1 MDIKLFM
8 NEKIQKYINRFIS
21 PNSKLLDLIADAHNF
36 RKDIR
41 IPRLETETA
50 ALLSWLIRLTKSKN
64 VLEFGTCIGY
74 SAIFMAEAVKENGGH
89 ITTIESA
96 LNHYTEAKE
105 NILKSEYSDVI
116 TIINGDAAIEINK
129 FNTQFDFIFQDSKKQ
144 IYPLMLDS
152 IILKTVNGGI
162 IAADDTLFRP
172 LGMPEKYSKYTDEYN
187 QLVFN
192 DSRLLSTILPIGSGL
207 TISFKK

>member
-1 MDIKLFM
+1 MD
-8 NEKIQKYINRFIS
+8 EKVQKYLNSFIS
-21 PNSKLLDLIADAHNF
+21 PKSNLLDLMAKAHIA

-50 ALLSWLIRLTKSKN
+50 ALLNWLIRLTKSKE

-96 LNHYTEAKE
+96 LNHYIEASE
-105 NILKSEYSDVI
+105 NILNSGYSEII
-116 TIINGDAAIEINK
+116 TLINGDAAIEIDK
-129 FNTQFDFIFQDSKKQ
+129 FDRQFDFILQDSKKQ
-144 IYPLMLDS
+144 IYPLMLES
-152 IILKTVNGGI
+152 IISKTVNGGI
-162 IAADDTLFRP
+162 IVADDTLFEP
-172 LGMPEKYSKYTDEYN
+172 LGMPEKYSRCTDEYN

-192 DSRLLSTILPIGSGL
+192 DSRLISTILPIGSGL

>member
-1 MDIKLFM
+1 MD
-8 NEKIQKYINRFIS
+8 EKVQKYLNSFIS
-21 PNSKLLDLIADAHNF
+21 PKSDLLNLIAKAHIN

-50 ALLSWLIRLTKSKN
+50 ALLSWLIRLTKSKE

-74 SAIFMAEAVKENGGH
+74 SSIFMAEAVKENGGH

-96 LNHYTEAKE
+96 LNHYIEASE
-105 NILKSEYSDVI
+105 NILNSGYSEII
-116 TIINGDAAIEINK
+116 TLINGDAAIEIDK
-129 FNTQFDFIFQDSKKQ
+129 LDRQFDFIFQDSKKQ
-144 IYPLMLDS
+144 IYPLMLES
-152 IILKTVNGGI
+152 IISKTVNGGI
-162 IAADDTLFRP
+162 IVADDTLFEP
-172 LGMPEKYSKYTDEYN
+172 LGMPEKYSRYTDEYN

-192 DSRLLSTILPIGSGL
+192 DSRLVSTILPIGSGL